1 VYDDWQRQQN
11 NNPSRMYPHFY
22 VFYNQDENQMSF
34 HDVGFVG
41 LIVDGSYFS
50 VGYTD
55 FNYNYLIH
63 NWEHECHIIRR
74 LFAVWGLMRIVMK

>member
-1 VYDDWQRQQN
+1 MMTGSGNRTIIHPGCIN
-11 NNPSRMYPHFY
+11 TFY
-22 VFYNQDENQMSF
+22 VFDEYQMSF